1 MRKNHQSR
9 GWASSLA
16 CSAILFLLLLHSGSL
31 WAQDVSESDTSSAFE
46 QSELLKSDSVLITNV
61 YLVGIAGAENDV
73 LANLLIIDGKLKVV
87 TRDEIRAS
95 ETRITVDA
103 KNGFLMGNLLIG
115 DSPSFL
121 ILDQNPRENYEI
133 YLNTEAHLL
142 FAMEKGIIVRNNLTL
157 TIVPDNVQQKKG
169 GWSAYTPPPM
179 AVPLNYF

>member
-1 MRKNHQSR
+1 MWKNHQSR
-9 GWASSLA
+9 GWALSLA
-16 CSAILFLLLLHSGSL
+16 CSAIVFLILLYSGSL
-31 WAQDVSESDTSSAFE
+31 KAQGVSGSDTASAFE

-142 FAMEKGIIVRNNLTL
+142 FAMEKGVIVRNNLEVTVL
-157 TIVPDNVQQKKG
+157 TEDVQQQKG
-169 GWSAYTPPPM
+169 G
-179 AVPLNYF
+179 